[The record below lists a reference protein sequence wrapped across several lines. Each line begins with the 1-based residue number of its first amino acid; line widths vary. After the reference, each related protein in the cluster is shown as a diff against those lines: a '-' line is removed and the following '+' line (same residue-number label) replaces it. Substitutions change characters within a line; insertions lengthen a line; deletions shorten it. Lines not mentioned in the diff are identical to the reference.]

1 MKELFIDRDKD
12 ILRIAVKS
20 KGKLEKLYIEEE
32 EKEPIQGEIY
42 KGIVRK
48 VIPNLKSAFIDIGFK
63 KNAYMYIDEKFNNNK
78 IKNGD
83 EVIVEILKEGT
94 GDKGPKVTTMIS
106 IQGKYVV
113 LDSSL
118 DKIRFS
124 SKIDSEKNKDNIVQ
138 GILKPKDI
146 GIILRTRS
154 IEVPIDEIN
163 EEIDLLYNTYLDI
176 LKKGRFTL
184 KPSKIYDGGGTIGK
198 VLRNIEEEDLK
209 IILNSRDDY
218 NKVIEMKYLKKNRN
232 FSINYYEEIIPIF
245 ENYGIENEILKLR
258 NKKVKLPCG
267 GDIVIERTEAMTVID
282 VNTGKNIKGKSVETT
297 ILDTNVEAAK
307 EIARQI
313 LLRNI
318 SGIIAIDFIN
328 MNSKSYQNKVID
340 ILKQYLQEDN
350 AKFSILNFNE
360 LNIVHISRM
369 KKGKSI
375 LEYIDKKCVT
385 CHGKGTILKFSY
397 LKLLMKNEIIRQIKE
412 YSVRE
417 FHIIAN
423 KVYEDVIREKR
434 ELLVSEYEKIGCDV
448 YITYTN
454 EIDTY
459 KIEPIIF
466 ENMRKK
472 LEEFKITN

>member
-397 LKLLMKNEIIRQIKE
+397 LKLLMKNEIVRQIKE